1 MGRISGVSR
10 AGWAHFGGYGRY
22 GGCLS
27 YSSKVDTEQV
37 VAGVRLIL
45 GGFPPGAAAR

>member
-10 AGWAHFGGYGRY
+10 AGWAHYGGYGRY
-22 GGCLS
+22 GGYLS
-27 YSSKVDTEQV
+27 YSSKADTEQV

>member
-10 AGWAHFGGYGRY
+10 AGWAHCGGFSRY
-22 GGCLS
+22 GGYLS
-27 YSSKVDTEQV
+27 CSSKVDTEQV

>member
-10 AGWAHFGGYGRY
+10 AGRAHFGGYGRD
-22 GGCLS
+22 GGYPS
-27 YSSKVDTEQV
+27 YSSKVDAEQV